1 MSPAL
6 LRRMLRYMRLSSCA
20 YGADFQVMIPALR
33 PSPPAGERVRRASPA
48 ARGRG
53 CNGRG
58 CNSRDCN
65 GRGRNGRA
73 RRQVVMG
80 LCSPAASLHSPA
92 ELLCRRTGLPRS
104 AVIEAQWES
113 GGFAR
118 PGWARALPRAPR
130 PAPRAPRPAPRASGS

>member
-1 MSPAL
+1 
-6 LRRMLRYMRLSSCA
+6 
-20 YGADFQVMIPALR
+20 
-33 PSPPAGERVRRASPA
+33 
-48 ARGRG
+48 
-53 CNGRG
+53 
-58 CNSRDCN
+58 
-65 GRGRNGRA
+65 
-73 RRQVVMG
+73 MG

-130 PAPRAPRPAPRASGS
+130 PAPRAPRPAPRAPRPAPRAPRLGVVGRLALGGAMRERLPCSRGQGRPRRAGCVRRRDPSTPQILLRDEAHREVILVMCGSKV